1 MTVGWS
7 LCFTAAAYAAY
18 TLNGSWPPRL
28 SFHTCSSDRSAT
40 SAFSSGVLKKCSR
53 TYAPSLLLKSWYC
66 PSTHS
71 SIRFSRMPASSL
83 ANSASHAEQDPL
95 EFLDDLAVAT
105 HWAVESLQVA
115 VDDEDQ
121 VVETFAAT
129 QRNCAER
136 LRLVAFAVAEE
147 RPDLA
152 AFGLRE
158 AAALEVLE
166 KARLVDRHQRTQSHR
181 HRGELPELGHQPRM
195 RVRRYALAVAFLAE
209 VLELLVGKPS
219 LDVGASVDPRCDM
232 ALHID
237 QVAAVIAPRT
247 APEVTEADVVQQC

>member
-1 MTVGWS
+1 LLFLHPLQQNARLVLGEQRVPRRAPYD
-7 LCFTAAAYAAY
+7 LDHVPARAA
-18 TLNGSWPPRL
+18 
-28 SFHTCSSDRSAT
+28 
-40 SAFSSGVLKKCSR
+40 
-53 TYAPSLLLKSWYC
+53 
-66 PSTHS
+66 
-71 SIRFSRMPASSL
+71 
-83 ANSASHAEQDPL
+83 EDPL

-136 LRLVAFAVAEE
+136 LWLVAFAVAEE

-209 VLELLVGKPS
+209 VLELLVGKAS

-237 QVAAVIAPRT
+237 QVAAVIARRT